1 MKATRP
7 SRSRPPSPHAG
18 SAPLPLTPAPE
29 RILGDWCAEGYPQA
43 TADGHSGCSPGAN
56 AVGSAPDGPPTLV
69 VIAGL
74 HGNEPSGVHA
84 ARRVFARLA
93 EARPP
98 FRGRF
103 VAVAGNRQALALGR
117 RFIDRDLNRNWSA
130 EQLGRAKARIAAGTG
145 SAEDR
150 EQVELAATLDPIL
163 RQAPGKVYIVDCHST
178 SSQSAPFMLFADTL
192 VNRDFASA
200 FPLPLVLGL
209 EEQIDGALFDHYQ
222 GYGVVTLGVEGG
234 QHGSPEAV
242 DNVEAVIWLALH
254 HAGCLPTL
262 PAEQVESC
270 RARLRDARGAVPWIL
285 EVRYRHGI
293 RGEDAF
299 RMHPGYVNFQ
309 PVQRQEHLADD
320 RHGAVRAPEDG
331 HILMPLYQ
339 GQGDD
344 GFFMTRPVRPLWLA
358 VSARLRRRRL
368 GWAVRWLPGV
378 SRDPEHRGTLRID
391 TRVAHFYPME
401 VFHLLGYRR
410 MRREGRTLVVTRRLH
425 DRPGE

>member
-1 MKATRP
+1 MPGVAAGP
-7 SRSRPPSPHAG
+7 GSPP
-18 SAPLPLTPAPE
+18 PLTPAPE
-29 RILGDWCAEGYPQA
+29 RILGDWRAAAVAENGPVT
-43 TADGHSGCSPGAN
+43 TAPRPSEA
-56 AVGSAPDGPPTLV
+56 PPTLV

-74 HGNEPSGVHA
+74 HGNEPAGVHA
-84 ARRVFARLA
+84 ARRVFDALA
-93 EARPP
+93 ADHPA

-130 EQLGRAKARIAAGTG
+130 EQLAGARARLAAGQG
-145 SAEDR
+145 SAEDH

-163 RQAPGKVYIVDCHST
+163 REAPGPVYIVDCHST

-192 VNRDFASA
+192 VNRDFAAA

-234 QHGSPEAV
+234 QHASAEAV
-242 DNVEAVIWLALH
+242 DNVEAVLWLALH
-254 HAGCLPTL
+254 HAGCLPDL
-262 PAEQVESC
+262 PAERLEAC
-270 RARLRDARGAVPWIL
+270 RARLRAARGSVPWIL

-293 RGEDAF
+293 RGEDGF
-299 RMHPGYVNFQ
+299 RMHPGYANFQ
-309 PVQRQEHLADD
+309 PVQRHEHLADD
-320 RHGAVRAPEDG
+320 RGGPVRAPADG

-339 GQGDD
+339 GLGDD

-368 GWAVRWLPGV
+368 GWAVRLLPGI

-391 TRVAHFYPME
+391 TRVARLYPME

-410 MRREGRTLVVTRRLH
+410 VRREGRTLYVSRRLH